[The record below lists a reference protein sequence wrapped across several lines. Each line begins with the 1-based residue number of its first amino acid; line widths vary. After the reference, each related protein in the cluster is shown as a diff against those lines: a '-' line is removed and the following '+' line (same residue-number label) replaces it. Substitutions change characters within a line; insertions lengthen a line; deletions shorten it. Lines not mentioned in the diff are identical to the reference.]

1 MTLDYLSAV
10 LRASRA
16 TPSSVLAIVDEA
28 GHVLA
33 SSEDKQP
40 SVVDATGAPV
50 LPKVSN
56 LGKPVMEQVAGRAYA
71 AQTAINAFDVGG
83 RHVGTYYA
91 PLINGAEPI
100 SLAIA
105 TPQSDILAGADRQRD
120 WMLLISLVALTVATI
135 TALIIARLISPARCT
150 A

>member
-1 MTLDYLSAV
+1 MSAPYVFFTTRQVGVTFSEQSADGPAVIGVDVTLDYLSAV

-83 RHVGTYYA
+83 VTWETY
-91 PLINGAEPI
+91 
-100 SLAIA
+100 
-105 TPQSDILAGADRQRD
+105 TRR
-120 WMLLISLVALTVATI
+120 
-135 TALIIARLISPARCT
+135 
-150 A
+150 